1 MKQLLAAMSVV
12 LLLSGCSPK
21 PPKTVYPRLNREAET
36 SGLLS
41 WNQRSSWNPRS
52 GRVITSWV
60 NPGGTMTTLYGD
72 DAAVN
77 YARSHADGAYPAGA
91 KLGAVTW
98 KQQEDARWFGGR
110 IPAQVASVEIVTAG
124 GSYAR
129 YEGSPLTAVPGDDT
143 QRAQFLLH
151 QRAAVMP

>member
-1 MKQLLAAMSVV
+1 MKQLFAAISVV
-12 LLLSGCSPK
+12 LLLSGCSPN
-21 PPKTVYPRLNREAET
+21 PPKTVYPQLNREAEVH
-36 SGLLS
+36 GGP
-41 WNQRSSWNPRS
+41 SWNPRS
-52 GRVITSWV
+52 GRVITSWI

-110 IPAQVASVEIVTAG
+110 IPAQVASVEIVVAG
-124 GSYAR
+124 GPYAK
-129 YEGSPLTAVPGDDT
+129 YEGSPLGVVPGDDA
-143 QRAQFLLH
+143 QRAQFLLQ

>member
-1 MKQLLAAMSVV
+1 MKQLFAAISVV
-12 LLLSGCSPK
+12 LLLSGCSPN
-21 PPKTVYPRLNREAET
+21 PPKTVYPQLNREAEFRG
-36 SGLLS
+36 GL
-41 WNQRSSWNPRS
+41 SWNPRS
-52 GRVITSWV
+52 GRVITSWI

-72 DAAVN
+72 DTAVN

-110 IPAQVASVEIVTAG
+110 IPAQVASVEIVVAG
-124 GSYAR
+124 GPYEK
-129 YEGSPLTAVPGDDT
+129 YEGSPLAAVPGSDA
-143 QRAQFLLH
+143 QRAQFLLQ